1 MNNRGHPNSLLSVA
15 LHEAYYAQ
23 FRSGPARMKVIVLGA
38 GVVGATTAYYLAA
51 SGHDVT
57 VVERC
62 DEPAA
67 GTSHANGGQ
76 LSYSFTDALARPSF
90 LKAIPGLLLG
100 RDPAV
105 HVTLRSNPPLIGWGL
120 RFLMQCTPSRAR
132 ANTLHMLR
140 LAMRSAPLLAAIRE
154 RTGVQ
159 FAFRQ
164 SGKLVLLPASANL
177 KAVARSIALKKEH
190 GCHTDLLSIATAC
203 ELEPALER
211 FRGRYAA
218 ALYSA
223 GDEVGDARQFTS
235 ALCDWLARDSGVRF
249 RYGETALS
257 LSLKSGGVAGV
268 RTDKDC
274 LAADRVVVC
283 LGAWSPPI
291 LRTAGVRARIYPV
304 RGYSLTLPAGADS
317 PSISITDLQRRLL
330 FCPQNGGMRIA
341 GFADFSGFDAQND
354 PARTALLAAVAKEI
368 APTAADYNSGHEVW
382 AGSRPMTP
390 DGRPLTGPTNVPGL
404 YMNCGHGMLGWT
416 LACATAS
423 DVAVAVEQS

>member
-1 MNNRGHPNSLLSVA
+1 MNNPDQPNSVLSVA
-15 LHEAYYAQ
+15 LSEAYYAQ
-23 FRSGPARMKVIVLGA
+23 FRSGLVRMKVIVLGA
-38 GVVGATTAYYLAA
+38 GVVGVTTAYYLAA

-105 HVTLRSNPPLIGWGL
+105 RVTLRSKPPLIGWGL

-132 ANTLHMLR
+132 ANTLHVLQ
-140 LAMRSAPLLAAIRE
+140 LAMRSASLLAAIRE

-164 SGKLVLLPASANL
+164 SGKLVLLPAGANL
-177 KAVARSIALKKEH
+177 MAVSRTIGLKKEH
-190 GCHTDLLSIATAC
+190 GCHTDLLPIAEAC
-203 ELEPALER
+203 ELEPAIER
-211 FRGRYAA
+211 FRGRYAS

-223 GDEVGDARQFTS
+223 DDEVGDAHQFTA
-235 ALCDWLARDSGVRF
+235 ALCDWLAREAGVRF
-249 RYGETALS
+249 RYGETAVS
-257 LSLKSGGVAGV
+257 LSLQSGRVVGV
-268 RTDKDC
+268 RTDKGS

-283 LGAWSPPI
+283 LGAWSPPV
-291 LRTAGVRARIYPV
+291 LRTAGVPTRIYPV

-330 FCPQNGGMRIA
+330 FCPLNGDMRIS
-341 GFADFSGFDAQND
+341 GFADFSGFDGQND
-354 PARTALLAAVAKEI
+354 PARIALLASVAREI
-368 APTAADYNSGHEVW
+368 APTAADYGSRQDVW

-390 DGRPLTGPTNVPGL
+390 DGRPLSGPTNVPGL

-423 DVAVAVEQS
+423 DVAAAVEQS

>member
-1 MNNRGHPNSLLSVA
+1 
-15 LHEAYYAQ
+15 
-23 FRSGPARMKVIVLGA
+23 MKVIVLGA

-67 GTSHANGGQ
+67 GTSRANGGQ

-90 LKAIPGLLLG
+90 LAAIPGLLLG

-105 HVTLRSNPPLIGWGL
+105 RVTLRSNPPLIGWGL
-120 RFLMQCTPSRAR
+120 RFLMQCTASRAR
-132 ANTLHMLR
+132 GNTLHVLQ
-140 LAMRSAPLLAAIRE
+140 LAMRSASLLAVIRE

-164 SGKLVLLPASANL
+164 SGKLVLLPATANL
-177 KAVARSIALKKEH
+177 KAVSRTIALKKEH
-190 GCHTDLLSIATAC
+190 GCHTDLLPIAKAC
-203 ELEPALER
+203 ELEPAIKG
-211 FRGRYAA
+211 FRDRYSAA
-218 ALYSA
+218 VYSA
-223 GDEVGDARQFTS
+223 GDEVGDAHQFTS
-235 ALCDWLARDSGVRF
+235 ALCDWLARESGVRF
-249 RYGETALS
+249 RYGEKAVS
-257 LSLKSGGVAGV
+257 LSLHSGRVVGV
-268 RTDKDC
+268 RTNKDS

-291 LRTAGVRARIYPV
+291 LKTAGVRARIYPV

-330 FCPQNGGMRIA
+330 FCPLNGDMRIA
-341 GFADFSGFDAQND
+341 GFADFTGFDGQND
-354 PARTALLAAVAKEI
+354 RVRTALLASAAKEL
-368 APTAADYNSGHEVW
+368 APTAADYGSGHEVW

-390 DGRPLTGPTNVPGL
+390 DGRPLSGPTTVPGL

-423 DVAVAVEQS
+423 DVAAAMEQP